1 MGPEDEDYYDF
12 EDEENDE
19 ETITGYECAG
29 CDNVQ
34 SDGFDCNKCGAFGMC
49 AMYD

>member
-1 MGPEDEDYYDF
+1 MGPEDEYYYDF

-29 CDNVQ
+29 C
-34 SDGFDCNKCGAFGMC
+34 
-49 AMYD
+49 